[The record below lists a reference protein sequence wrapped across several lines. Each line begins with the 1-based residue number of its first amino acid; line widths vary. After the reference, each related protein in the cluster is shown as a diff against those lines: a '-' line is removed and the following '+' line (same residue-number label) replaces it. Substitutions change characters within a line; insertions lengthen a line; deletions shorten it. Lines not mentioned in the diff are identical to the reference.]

1 MATLIIMM
9 GVPGSGKS
17 TWAAALAE
25 QYDATIVS
33 RDDIRFSI
41 VAENEEYFSKEN
53 EVFKTFTNTI
63 SWLLSREVNVIAD
76 ATHLNYGSRAKLL
89 NALQTKPT
97 FTIVAHKDEKLETCL
112 SRNENRMGTRAYVP
126 ESVIRRMF
134 YSQEKPT
141 ADECDEYIRVFTGEE
156 NDNE

>member
-17 TWAAALAE
+17 TWTAALAE

-33 RDDIRFSI
+33 RDEIRFSM
-41 VAENEEYFSKEN
+41 VAENEEYFSKED
-53 EVFKTFTNTI
+53 EVFKTFTDTI
-63 SWLLSREVNVIAD
+63 SWLLSQEVNVIAD
-76 ATHLNYGSRAKLL
+76 ATHINQRGRAKLL
-89 NALQTKPT
+89 NALKVKPT

-112 SRNENRMGTRAYVP
+112 QRNENRMGTRAYVP

>member
-25 QYDATIVS
+25 TYDAIIVS
-33 RDDIRFSI
+33 RDNIRFSM
-41 VAENEEYFSKEN
+41 VAESEEYFSKEKD
-53 EVFKTFTNTI
+53 VFDCFTKTI
-63 SWLLSREVNVIAD
+63 SWLLSQEINVIAD

-97 FTIVAHKDEKLETCL
+97 FTIIAHKDEKLETCL
-112 SRNENRMGTRAYVP
+112 QRNENRIGTRAYVP

-141 ADECDEYIRVFTGEE
+141 ADECNEYIRVFTGEG

>member
-25 QYDATIVS
+25 TYDATIVS
-33 RDDIRFSI
+33 RDEIRFSM
-41 VAENEEYFSKEN
+41 VAENEEYFSKEKD
-53 EVFKTFTNTI
+53 VFKTFTNSI
-63 SWLLSREVNVIAD
+63 SWFLSQEVNVIAD
-76 ATHLNYGSRAKLL
+76 ATHLNYGSRTKLL

-97 FTIVAHKDEKLETCL
+97 FTIVAHKDEKLEICL
-112 SRNENRMGTRAYVP
+112 QRNENRLGTRAYVP

-134 YSQEKPT
+134 YSQEKPA

>member
-17 TWAAALAE
+17 TWTAALAE

-63 SWLLSREVNVIAD
+63 SWLLSQEVNVIAD
-76 ATHLNYGSRAKLL
+76 ATHLNYGSRTKLL

-112 SRNENRMGTRAYVP
+112 QRNENRMGTRAYVP

-141 ADECDEYIRVFTGEE
+141 ADECDEYIRVWTGEE

>member
-17 TWAAALAE
+17 TWTAALAE

-63 SWLLSREVNVIAD
+63 SWLLSQEVNVIAD
-76 ATHLNYGSRAKLL
+76 ATHLNYGSRTKLL

-97 FTIVAHKDEKLETCL
+97 FTIVAHKDEKLEICL
-112 SRNENRMGTRAYVP
+112 QRNENRMGTRAYVP

-141 ADECDEYIRVFTGEE
+141 ADECDEYIRVFTGKE
-156 NDNE
+156 NNNE

>member
-25 QYDATIVS
+25 TYDAIIVS
-33 RDDIRFSI
+33 RDNIRFSM
-41 VAENEEYFSKEN
+41 VAESEEYFSKEKD
-53 EVFKTFTNTI
+53 VFDCFTKTI
-63 SWLLSREVNVIAD
+63 SWLLSQEVNVIAD

-97 FTIVAHKDEKLETCL
+97 FTIIAHKDEKLETCL
-112 SRNENRMGTRAYVP
+112 QRNKNRAGTRAYVP
-126 ESVIRRMF
+126 ESVIHRMF

-141 ADECDEYIRVFTGEE
+141 ADECNEYIRVFTGEE

>member
-17 TWAAALAE
+17 TWTAALAE

-53 EVFKTFTNTI
+53 EVFKTFTDTI
-63 SWLLSREVNVIAD
+63 SWLLSQEVNVIAD
-76 ATHLNYGSRAKLL
+76 ATHLNYGSRTKLL

-112 SRNENRMGTRAYVP
+112 QRNENRMGTRAYVP

>member
-17 TWAAALAE
+17 TWTAALAE

-33 RDDIRFSI
+33 RDDIRFSM
-41 VAENEEYFSKEN
+41 VAENEEYFSKED
-53 EVFKTFTNTI
+53 EVFKTFTDTI
-63 SWLLSREVNVIAD
+63 SWLLSQEVNVIAD
-76 ATHLNYGSRAKLL
+76 ATHINQRGRAKLL
-89 NALQTKPT
+89 NALKTKPT
-97 FTIVAHKDEKLETCL
+97 SIIIAHKDEKLETCL